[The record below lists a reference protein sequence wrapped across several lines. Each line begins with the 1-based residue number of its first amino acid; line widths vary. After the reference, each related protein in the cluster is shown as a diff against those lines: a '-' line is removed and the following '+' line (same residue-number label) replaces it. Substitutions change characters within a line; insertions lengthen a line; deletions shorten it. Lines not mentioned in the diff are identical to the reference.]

1 MGKWFGGVSIGG
13 LMRKDKVLRK
23 IFRIQNHLR
32 KIGAKVVR
40 TKKLMRG
47 LRKEILK

>member
-1 MGKWFGGVSIGG
+1 
-13 LMRKDKVLRK
+13 MRKDKVLRK

-32 KIGAKVVR
+32 KIEARVVKAK
-40 TKKLMRG
+40 KMMRG